1 MVFVAQLEEA
11 SQLRVVVYLEGV
23 AGAYAVVRL
32 DHHRIAYHVHKG
44 LGVIP
49 LLHQMVAG
57 GRDACLGIVL
67 LHLGL
72 VLDAWDVLIME
83 AAVDVEVGAQMGIT
97 LQPVFVVGFQ
107 PVDAAVL
114 ADEEGNRL
122 VYLVVVFQ
130 AADLVILVQAVLQ
143 LLPEVIIRA
152 VADAQ
157 HPEAVVLQLAA
168 EIPVVFREIRG
179 KKYHIFHYISPHKIL
194 YAVYD
199 WA

>member
-1 MVFVAQLEEA
+1 
-11 SQLRVVVYLEGV
+11 
-23 AGAYAVVRL
+23 
-32 DHHRIAYHVHKG
+32 
-44 LGVIP
+44 
-49 LLHQMVAG
+49 
-57 GRDACLGIVL
+57 
-67 LHLGL
+67 
-72 VLDAWDVLIME
+72 ME
-83 AAVDVEVGAQMGIT
+83 AAGNVEVGAQMGIP
-97 LQPVFVVGFQ
+97 LQPVLVVGLQ
-107 PVDAAVL
+107 PVNAAVL
-114 ADEEGNRL
+114 ADKEGNCL
-122 VYLVVVFQ
+122 VYFVIVFQ

-143 LLPEVIIRA
+143 LLPEVVIGA